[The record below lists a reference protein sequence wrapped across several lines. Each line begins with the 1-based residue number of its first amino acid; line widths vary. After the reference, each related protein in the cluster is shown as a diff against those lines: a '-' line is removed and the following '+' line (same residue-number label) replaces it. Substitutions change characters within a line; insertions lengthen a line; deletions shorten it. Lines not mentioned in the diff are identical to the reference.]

1 MEKKYGVNIMLFV
14 FIAFLFFNLSCTT
27 GKVQNHKGE
36 LMAADSLFSELSVE
50 KGMIAA
56 FLEFI
61 SPDGVI
67 LRDNSL
73 PTEGR
78 EALIKYYEGKSDTSF
93 ILSWKPQ
100 FETIS
105 DDGTLGYTYGIWTYT
120 IKSSGEKSYGMYAT
134 MWKRQDDRKWKFV
147 LDLGTDGLPV
157 EAL

>member
-27 GKVQNHKGE
+27 QKVQNHKGE
-36 LMAADSLFSELSVE
+36 LIAADSLFSQLSAE

-56 FLEFI
+56 FLEYVA
-61 SPDGVI
+61 PDGVI

-78 EALIKYYEGKSDTSF
+78 DALIKYYEGKSDTSYV
-93 ILSWKPQ
+93 LTWRPV

-105 DDGTLGYTYGIWTYT
+105 DDGT
-120 IKSSGEKSYGMYAT
+120 
-134 MWKRQDDRKWKFV
+134 
-147 LDLGTDGLPV
+147 
-157 EAL
+157 